1 MPTETVR
8 LSASEVETMRRES
21 NPETPPPSVSLD
33 TRTAPGGAL
42 EGRSRYVNRELSWL
56 KFNERVLE
64 EARDPSIPLLER
76 VRFLSIF
83 GGNLDEFFMI
93 RVAGLRRQL
102 TAGVLE
108 APLDGMTPGEQL
120 ASIRNDLIPALTRA
134 HACWRDDLLVKL
146 REVGINVLAYSELK
160 GKQRKLLRN
169 YFARELFPVLTP
181 IVFDP
186 GHPFPHISNLSI
198 NLAVV
203 VKDPVLGERFAR
215 IKVPPN
221 FSRLLRIPD
230 EERADSYERL
240 GLDEITAANF
250 VWLEEV
256 IAANLDVLFPGVEVV
271 AVHPFR
277 ITRDADMDID
287 EDEASD
293 LLEAMS
299 EYVAERRF
307 GNTVR
312 LELDEAMPRSIEDIL
327 VQNLRLKPYQVYRT
341 PGPIGIADVVAL
353 TKVERAE
360 LKFPAFLP
368 IMPPALTTEES
379 IFSVIRRK
387 NLLVYHP
394 YDSFAPVVNFVREA
408 ASDPNVLA
416 IKQTLYRVGP
426 NSPIVEAL
434 MRARDADKQVAVL
447 VELKARFDEV
457 NNITW
462 AKALERA
469 GVHVVYGVVGLKTH
483 AKVCLVVRR
492 EPDGIRRYV
501 HLATGNYNPI
511 TARVYTDLGLFT
523 SDPDIA
529 DDVSDLF
536 NALTGISRKRDYRK
550 LLVAPVALRDEL
562 LRRIEREISVQRD
575 HGGGHIAI
583 KCNAMT
589 DRSII
594 DSLYAASQAGVKVD
608 LQIRG
613 VCCVRPGVPGLS
625 ENIRVTSI
633 VGRFLEHARIYY
645 FRNGGAE
652 DLLLGSADMM
662 GRNLDRRVETL
673 FPIEDTRLR
682 NALRDDVLFAN
693 LNDNVKARELEPD
706 GNWHRVVAS
715 EGVVAQNTQ
724 ATLLERG
731 GRWRSE
737 E

>member
-1 MPTETVR
+1 MKLE
-8 LSASEVETMRRES
+8 LI
-21 NPETPPPSVSLD
+21 PEPPPSSVGYEVGTPD
-33 TRTAPGGAL
+33 PAARDHRA
-42 EGRSRYVNRELSWL
+42 RYFNRELSWL
-56 KFNERVLE
+56 KFNDRVLE
-64 EARDPSIPLLER
+64 EAVDASIPLLER

-83 GGNLDEFFMI
+83 ASNLDEFFMI

-102 TAGVLE
+102 TSGVLE
-108 APLDGMTPGEQL
+108 APPDGMTPSEQL
-120 ASIRNDLIPALTRA
+120 AAIRSELNPVLTRA
-134 HACWRDDLLVKL
+134 CACWDNDLCPKL
-146 REVGINVLAYSELK
+146 RDAGIRVLPYGELN
-160 GKQRKLLRN
+160 GQQRQLLRG
-169 YFARELFPVLTP
+169 YFTREVFPVLTP

-203 VKDPVLGERFAR
+203 VKDPTQGERFAR

-221 FSRLLRIPD
+221 LARLLRVPD
-230 EERADSYERL
+230 PQPTESSDHL
-240 GLDEITAANF
+240 GLGELSSANF

-256 IAANLDVLFPGVEVV
+256 VAANLDLLFPGVEVSE
-271 AVHPFR
+271 VHPFR
-277 ITRDADMDID
+277 ITRDADMDIE

-293 LLEAMS
+293 LLSAMS

-312 LELDEAMPRSIEDIL
+312 LEIDEAMPRSIEQVI

-341 PGPIGIADVVAL
+341 PGSIGLGDLSEL
-353 TKVERAE
+353 TKLDRPE
-360 LKFPAFLP
+360 LKFPSFS
-368 IMPPALTTEES
+368 PAIPASLSTEEN

-387 NLLVYHP
+387 NILLYHP
-394 YDSFAPVVNFVREA
+394 YDSFAPVVNFVRAA
-408 ASDPNVLA
+408 ASDPSVLA

-434 MRARDADKQVAVL
+434 LRARDANKQVAVL

-469 GVHVVYGVVGLKTH
+469 GVHVVYGVLGLKTH
-483 AKVCLVVRR
+483 AKVCLIVRR
-492 EPDGIRRYV
+492 EADGLRRYV

-511 TARVYTDLGLFT
+511 TARSYTDVGFFT
-523 SDPDIA
+523 SDVAIA

-550 LLVAPVALRDEL
+550 LLVAPAALRDQL
-562 LRRIEREISVQRD
+562 LARITREIEAFQRT
-575 HGGGHIAI
+575 GIGHIVF
-583 KCNAMT
+583 KCNALT
-589 DRSII
+589 DRLII
-594 DSLYAASQAGVKVD
+594 DALYEASQAGVKIS

-613 VCCVRPGVPGLS
+613 ICCLRPQVLGLS

-633 VGRFLEHARIYY
+633 VGRFLEHARLYY

-673 FPIEDTRLR
+673 FPIEEARLL
-682 NALRDDVLFAN
+682 NALRDDVLLAH
-693 LNDNVKARELEPD
+693 LADSAKARTLEPNGTWRRVLAQD
-706 GNWHRVVAS
+706 GAPP
-715 EGVVAQNTQ
+715 QNSQ
-724 ATLLERG
+724 MQLLERG
-731 GRWRSE
+731 GGWRGE

>member
-1 MPTETVR
+1 MR
-8 LSASEVETMRRES
+8 LMAKDKTTMKRDS
-21 NPETPPPSVSLD
+21 TPEPPPSSAGFEPRTLGSASLD
-33 TRTAPGGAL
+33 S
-42 EGRSRYVNRELSWL
+42 RSRYINRELSWL

-64 EARDPSIPLLER
+64 EALDPTIPLLER

-83 GGNLDEFFMI
+83 GSNLDEFFMI
-93 RVAGLRRQL
+93 RVSGLRRQL

-108 APLDGMTPGEQL
+108 APPDAMTPGEQL
-120 ASIRNDLIPALTRA
+120 ASIRHELIPTLKRA
-134 HACWRDDLLVKL
+134 YACWSDDLCLLL
-146 REVGINVLAYSELK
+146 REAGINVLAYSDLK

-169 YFARELFPVLTP
+169 YFTREVFPVLTP

-221 FSRLLRIPD
+221 LSRLLRIPD
-230 EERADSYERL
+230 EESADAYERL
-240 GLDEITAANF
+240 GLEEIKAANF

-256 IAANLDVLFPGVEVV
+256 IAANLDLLFPGVDVM

-277 ITRDADMDID
+277 ITRDADMDIE

-293 LLEAMS
+293 LLSAMS

-307 GNTVR
+307 GSTVR
-312 LELDEAMPRSIEDIL
+312 LELDEAMPRSIEDVL
-327 VQNLRLKPYQVYRT
+327 VQNLRLKPYQIYRT
-341 PGPIGIADVVAL
+341 PGPIGIADL
-353 TKVERAE
+353 SGLMKVERAE

-368 IMPPALTTEES
+368 MMPPALTTEES

-394 YDSFAPVVNFVREA
+394 YDSFTPVVNFIRDA
-408 ASDPNVLA
+408 ARDPNVIA

-434 MRARDADKQVAVL
+434 MHARDADKQVAVL

-492 EPDGIRRYV
+492 EADGIRRYV
-501 HLATGNYNPI
+501 HIATGNYNPI
-511 TARVYTDLGLFT
+511 TARSYTDVGLFT
-523 SDPDIA
+523 SDPEIA

-562 LRRIEREISVQRD
+562 IKRIEREIAVQRASND
-575 HGGGHIAI
+575 GHII
-583 KCNAMT
+583 FKCNALT
-589 DRSII
+589 DRAII
-594 DSLYAASQAGVKVD
+594 DALYGASQAGVKID

-613 VCCVRPGVPGLS
+613 ICCLRPLVPGLS
-625 ENIRVTSI
+625 ETIRVTSL

-662 GRNLDRRVETL
+662 GRNLDRRVEAL
-673 FPIEDTRLR
+673 FPVEDIRLR
-682 NALRDDVLFAN
+682 TALRDDVLLPHLA
-693 LNDNVKARELEPD
+693 DSAKARSLEAD
-706 GNWHRVVAS
+706 GTWRKVLAESGAAPKNSQV
-715 EGVVAQNTQ
+715 Q
-724 ATLLERG
+724 LLERG
-731 GRWRSE
+731 GRWRGE